1 LKPRQEDFVLPRQ
14 GDSTG
19 VGATPRRCLGAPVMP
34 YGDAAIA
41 SALAAAYVPASYMHR
56 WHMDLCAAVI
66 AVLPKSGAAGRE
78 KSGIEPDL
86 KIGHDLQPGAAVQ
99 PGRRRE
105 DDDSASTHSGARR
118 TSSRRLC
125 STATRHYPA
134 AVSPLPATPPH
145 ESGTS
150 SLSASKHHRF
160 LFIMTWRQAAGRICT
175 GPQTRTS
182 RHHLAAVVGAWCPGS
197 STLLVGISAC
207 CKEIA
212 VFLLPPLRHFAVLPP
227 PAGAAAFRRLR
238 ASLQQ
243 EQVRPSMFT

>member
-86 KIGHDLQPGAAVQ
+86 KIGHDAMIYSQERRSSQAGAERTMTAPQHTVAHAE
-99 PGRRRE
+99 RRHDVSVLPRRVTIQRL
-105 DDDSASTHSGARR
+105 SAPFRQRPR
-118 TSSRRLC
+118 TSPGLPLSRLPNITGSC
-125 STATRHYPA
+125 S
-134 AVSPLPATPPH
+134 S
-145 ESGTS
+145 
-150 SLSASKHHRF
+150 
-160 LFIMTWRQAAGRICT
+160 
-175 GPQTRTS
+175 
-182 RHHLAAVVGAWCPGS
+182 
-197 STLLVGISAC
+197 
-207 CKEIA
+207 
-212 VFLLPPLRHFAVLPP
+212 
-227 PAGAAAFRRLR
+227 
-238 ASLQQ
+238 
-243 EQVRPSMFT
+243 